1 MTTEVEI
8 SSRAV
13 RRWHGRIKDLAAE
26 LKRQSASGYQT
37 IIVLPSSGVA
47 DRISKALNEY
57 DALGAANIV
66 VGDLSSGFALP
77 QSAINIYTEG
87 DIFDEA
93 VQSGQ
98 AAHAAHSSHF
108 DRPAKSRRSQAA
120 AFLSDFRDLKIG
132 DYVVHI
138 DHGIGQFQGLIQL
151 DTSGPETSAEIYA
164 RMIGEQTK
172 SDGRGKREFML
183 LTYAD
188 GAKLYAPV
196 ERLDLVQ

>member
-1 MTTEVEI
+1 APLFLFPPEPKTTEIEI

-13 RRWHGRIKDLAAE
+13 RRWHGRFNDLSAE

-93 VQSGQ
+93 VHAGQ
-98 AAHAAHSSHF
+98 AAQSE
-108 DRPAKSRRSQAA
+108 RPAKARRSQAA

-138 DHGIGQFQGLIQL
+138 DHGIG
-151 DTSGPETSAEIYA
+151 
-164 RMIGEQTK
+164 
-172 SDGRGKREFML
+172 
-183 LTYAD
+183 
-188 GAKLYAPV
+188 
-196 ERLDLVQ
+196 